1 MTVDA
6 KRLDALD
13 FRDALQGAASRIVS
27 IQCADGAI
35 PWYEDGPWDPWNHTE
50 CAMALAVV
58 GEASAARRAFEHLAE
73 RQKADGSWLAEYG
86 NAVPMEDE
94 RHMSRGPAPTCH
106 DTNFTAYC
114 AVGVRH
120 AALLWAD
127 ERFAAAY
134 WPMVARAID
143 FVLRHQSVHGDI
155 SWSAEAA
162 AKSGADD
169 ALLAGNASIYK
180 SLQCAIDLG
189 RQLGEDV
196 ERWVLAREK
205 LGEAIRTKPHRFGRQ
220 REERSAFAMDWYYP
234 ILSGALDGPG
244 AAWRLHADW
253 DRFVEPGRG
262 CRCVA
267 HEPWV
272 TVAETSELVMTLIS
286 VGRRAQA
293 LALFESQARHTD
305 AGGAYWMG
313 WQFKERIFWPEET
326 PSWTQAAVILA
337 ADALYGDTL
346 ASRLLIDHGSSTR
359 RKIRRVST
367 DSTSRNSSER
377 SAS

>member
-13 FRDALQGAASRIVS
+13 FRDALRGAASRIVS

-58 GEASAARRAFEHLAE
+58 GEASAARRGFEHLAE

-134 WPMVARAID
+134 WPMVVRAID

-196 ERWVLAREK
+196 ERWALAREK

-234 ILSGALDGPG
+234 ILSGALDGRG

-337 ADALYGDTL
+337 ADALYGDTP
-346 ASRLLIDHGSSTR
+346 ASRLLTDQGSSTR

>member
-1 MTVDA
+1 MPRHELHRVL
-6 KRLDALD
+6 RSW
-13 FRDALQGAASRIVS
+13 R
-27 IQCADGAI
+27 
-35 PWYEDGPWDPWNHTE
+35 
-50 CAMALAVV
+50 
-58 GEASAARRAFEHLAE
+58 AARRT
-73 RQKADGSWLAEYG
+73 S
-86 NAVPMEDE
+86 
-94 RHMSRGPAPTCH
+94 
-106 DTNFTAYC
+106 
-114 AVGVRH
+114 VGRS
-120 AALLWAD
+120 LLWAD

-196 ERWVLAREK
+196 ERWALAREK

-234 ILSGALDGPG
+234 ILSGALDGRG

>member
-1 MTVDA
+1 VTLDA
-6 KRLDALD
+6 QCFEALD
-13 FRDALQGAASRIVS
+13 FRDALQAAARRIVS
-27 IQCADGAI
+27 LQCADGAI

-50 CAMALAVV
+50 SAMALAVI

-86 NAVPMEDE
+86 NAVPMKDE
-94 RHMSRGPAPTCH
+94 RHMSREPAPTCH

-120 AALLWAD
+120 ATLLWAD

-155 SWSAEAA
+155 SWSAEAVA
-162 AKSGADD
+162 RSGADD

-189 RQLGEDV
+189 RQLGKDV
-196 ERWVLAREK
+196 ERWAFAREK
-205 LGEAIRTKPHRFGRQ
+205 LGEAIRTKTHRFDRQ
-220 REERSAFAMDWYYP
+220 RVGRSPFAMDWYYP
-234 ILSGALDGPG
+234 ILSGALDESEAATRLG
-244 AAWRLHADW
+244 ANW

-267 HEPWV
+267 HEPWA
-272 TVAETSELVMTLIS
+272 TVAETCELVMTLIS
-286 VGRRAQA
+286 LGRRERA
-293 LALFESQARHTD
+293 LALFESQARCTD

-346 ASRLLIDHGSSTR
+346 ASRLLTDHGSSAR

-367 DSTSRNSSER
+367 ASTWRNRLDR
-377 SAS
+377 SAR